1 RTGSSLVRN
10 RNRYAKCVL
19 IRVPRRNARRSAPFG
34 AHKLTPVSVRTSRIS
49 AAGRPTASPR
59 AQPVRRSATGFRES
73 TVASRSTMTNAWGNC
88 SKAWSESVRSLAMS
102 PQYRRAYAGLQLLQP
117 ALEPQAS
124 GTEHVLV
131 QAHVANGLSAEPRLE
146 PVEPEPGMIR
156 SRLLRDAPPVIG
168 VAAECP
174 KIEHRLPAQQLVGHQ
189 LALALG
195 QVQVVAR
202 LRFEAGFQRLRV
214 EVDIQELG
222 GQRLHGLPLDK
233 RAALEEGRPL
243 IPHPGVGFNPDDD
256 AAPGPRPPLE
266 RVEHLHAGGFGD
278 GRSAGNVV
286 DGAAGE

>member
-1 RTGSSLVRN
+1 PGSSLVRK

-59 AQPVRRSATGFRES
+59 AQPVGRSATGFRES
-73 TVASRSTMTNAWGNC
+73 TVASRSTMTSAWGNC

-174 KIEHRLPAQQLVGHQ
+174 KIEHRLPVQQIVGHQ

-195 QVQVVAR
+195 GAPEQVVGR
-202 LRFEAGFQRLRV
+202 LAEAKDHDAGQQVTLVLRQVEPDLVAPAEQVEGGLVIGGTRQVNPLPFRRLAGEAG
-214 EVDIQELG
+214 EYCHI
-222 GQRLHGLPLDK
+222 
-233 RAALEEGRPL
+233 
-243 IPHPGVGFNPDDD
+243 
-256 AAPGPRPPLE
+256 
-266 RVEHLHAGGFGD
+266 
-278 GRSAGNVV
+278 S
-286 DGAAGE
+286 